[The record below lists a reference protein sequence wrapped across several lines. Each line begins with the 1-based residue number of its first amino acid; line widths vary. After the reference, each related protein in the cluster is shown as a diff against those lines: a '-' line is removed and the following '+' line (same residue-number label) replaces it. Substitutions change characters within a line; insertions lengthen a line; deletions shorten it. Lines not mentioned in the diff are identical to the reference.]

1 MTWYVAVLAR
11 HLLGLAVTAW
21 ASTIVIFGALAIA
34 PGSPIAFLSGGRTL
48 SPQEKADLNAY
59 YHLDD
64 SLWQRYW
71 DWLKALLHGDLGTS
85 VVFHEPVTHG
95 ASPHGSRRRCSSSAT
110 RVC

>member
-1 MTWYVAVLAR
+1 MVTLRLIGR
-11 HLLGLAVTAW
+11 HLLGLVVTVW
-21 ASTIVIFGALAIA
+21 ASTIVIFAALAIA

-59 YHLDD
+59 YHLND

-85 VVFHEPVTHG
+85 VVFHEPVTTVLLP
-95 ASPHGSRRRCSSSAT
+95 A
-110 RVC
+110 